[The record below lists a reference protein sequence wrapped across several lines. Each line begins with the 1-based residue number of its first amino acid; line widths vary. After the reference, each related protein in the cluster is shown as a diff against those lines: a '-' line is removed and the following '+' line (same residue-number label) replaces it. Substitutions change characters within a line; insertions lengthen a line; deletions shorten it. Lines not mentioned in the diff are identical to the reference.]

1 MNRHVPRPRQDPKP
15 SARAA
20 PEIAFAWERFPNIVG
35 ELPPL
40 FKRHWQ
46 EIALNQDSIPLEPDW
61 PRYYELD
68 LARILHVLTVRVSG
82 LLVGYCFVIVHPHL
96 HYAST
101 LFAQTDIYWLDPVFR
116 RGSTGIRM
124 FREVETYLRAGGCKV
139 VYVNVKL
146 HFLKERGTLD
156 KLFRRLGFMPTEM
169 LYSKVL

>member
-1 MNRHVPRPRQDPKP
+1 MPDKP
-15 SARAA
+15 TFQW
-20 PEIAFAWERFPNIVG
+20 EQFADIVR

-40 FKRHWQ
+40 FARHHQ
-46 EIALNQDSIPLEPDW
+46 EVSEPPLLPLDIDWDRYFDMALVG
-61 PRYYELD
+61 
-68 LARILHVLTVRVSG
+68 ILRCLTVRSAG
-82 LLVGYCFVIVHPHL
+82 ALVGYCFVIVHPHL

-156 KLFRRLGFMPTEM
+156 KLFRRLGFAPVET